1 MELFVIFWY
10 GILHAFGPDH
20 LTAIADFSIGKD
32 KKKTLLI
39 TFLFAIGHGFSLF
52 VFAKILQN
60 MEISDSILAYG
71 DIISAVV
78 IIGMGLYILFMVYSN
93 RIHLRKHSHNGK
105 EHIHI
110 WFGKEHSHNIEETSS
125 FTMGLLMGIGGVRG
139 MLVTLGAIHGGEVN
153 LGMVGLF
160 TLGVMIVF
168 VSFGLLILYINQN
181 FLGNITNVK
190 RVFTLAGVIS
200 LIIGTEILIG

>member
-1 MELFVIFWY
+1 MILCIFWY

-20 LTAIADFSIGKD
+20 LTAIAGTFPLGKI
-32 KKKTLLI
+32 TQRQLLI

-52 VFAKILQN
+52 VLAKILQN
-60 MEISDSILAYG
+60 MEISDNILAYG

-105 EHIHI
+105 EH
-110 WFGKEHSHNIEETSS
+110 SHNIEETSS

-139 MLVTLGAIHGGEVN
+139 MLVTLGAIHGGDVN